1 MVEGTLPVKS
11 ELPKEK
17 HLWPRKGQLFIL
29 EFYSPLTCSGLRY
42 TVVLLL
48 CCQRGCVSQFSG
60 QFKNLLR

>member
-29 EFYSPLTCSGLRY
+29 KFYSPLTYSGLRY
-42 TVVLLL
+42 SVVAVLPA
-48 CCQRGCVSQFSG
+48 R
-60 QFKNLLR
+60 LRQPI